1 MDAMNLKYTEKEI
14 NNIIE
19 YYLGKPKI
27 YKYCYENSPEFK
39 NYVDNASEET
49 KKAIKK
55 MHVGYYGAHC
65 QEPLVHLGTFGLSL
79 VGKKIAENKEFKKLE
94 ETIKSEEFKTL
105 FKNFDEIITRSKLK
119 I

>member
-1 MDAMNLKYTEKEI
+1 M
-14 NNIIE
+14 
-19 YYLGKPKI
+19 
-27 YKYCYENSPEFK
+27 
-39 NYVDNASEET
+39 DNANDEM

-55 MHVGYYGAHC
+55 MHIGYYGAHS
-65 QEPLVHLGTFGLSL
+65 QEGLVHLGTFGLSL

-105 FKNFDEIITRSKLK
+105 FKNFDEIIIRSKLN